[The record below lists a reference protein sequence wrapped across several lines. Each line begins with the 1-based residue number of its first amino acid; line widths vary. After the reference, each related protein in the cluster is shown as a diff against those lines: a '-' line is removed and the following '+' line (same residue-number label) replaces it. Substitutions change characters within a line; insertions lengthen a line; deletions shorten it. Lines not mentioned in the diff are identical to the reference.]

1 MPGKL
6 LFNIKKDRR
15 CSKQAMGGEIP
26 IKCSQ
31 NEMRKTEI
39 KTEGFPK
46 VGCFKQCNR
55 AGC

>member
-1 MPGKL
+1 MQGKL

-15 CSKQAMGGEIP
+15 CSRKAIGGEIP
-26 IKCSQ
+26 LKCSQ

-46 VGCFKQCNR
+46 VGCFKQCSR

>member
-46 VGCFKQCNR
+46 AGCFKQCNR